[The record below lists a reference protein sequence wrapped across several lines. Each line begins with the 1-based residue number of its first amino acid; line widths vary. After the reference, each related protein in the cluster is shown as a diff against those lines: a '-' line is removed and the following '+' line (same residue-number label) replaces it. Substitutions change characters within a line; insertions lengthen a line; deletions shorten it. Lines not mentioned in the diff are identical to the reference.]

1 MATARNEHLRT
12 LAQRVADALPAERAE
27 EIVLTGSVS
36 RGMADEV
43 SDIEMLVVT
52 REPLALEDCFGLAR
66 AAGLDE
72 LGTWGAQDGPT
83 RRVSGYRERV
93 PVELIWWPREYAEAQ
108 IEALL
113 SGALPSTADALAHG
127 VSLRT
132 RGRLAAW
139 QERLRAYPPD
149 LAAAQIEEAALPWGG
164 FAAAGLLTLIRP
176 GDRLALTEWM
186 LDGAVRVL
194 TIVFALNRV
203 WRPTTKR
210 LAVRVALLQTK
221 PDRLAERIAEALTDP
236 DARRALRVMT
246 ELQLDTVLLAP
257 GGPNVDRA
265 RAWLAEGVNILRSG
279 ELPATVYPRAP

>member
-12 LAQRVADALPAERAE
+12 LAQRVADALPAELAE

-176 GDRLALTEWM
+176 GDRLALTEWT
-186 LDGAVRVL
+186 LDGAIRVL

-257 GGPNVDRA
+257 SGPNIDRA
-265 RAWLAEGVNILRSG
+265 RAWLAEGVDILRSG